1 MFVLVVF
8 SINLWEIFS
17 LFSVKVSYIALL
29 GRFAFNM
36 HYFYPNILEKG
47 YVNAKRGKWIWEY
60 WQADNKKVARGFVH
74 AASPRHGQRWRFL
87 SAPTSASVQARGR
100 KPHTEC
106 WGRGGKPP
114 HSVKP
119 ITRKTLLL

>member
-36 HYFYPNILEKG
+36 HYFYPNIFEKG

-60 WQADNKKVARGFVH
+60 WQADNKKVARGLFMLPASIMASGGGSCWLPH
-74 AASPRHGQRWRFL
+74 LPAYKQGGASPTLNAGGVG
-87 SAPTSASVQARGR
+87 AS
-100 KPHTEC
+100 PHT
-106 WGRGGKPP
+106 
-114 HSVKP
+114 
-119 ITRKTLLL
+119 L